1 MTDAAA
7 FAEEWEAAWNSHDL
21 DRILAHYHPDIV
33 FRSRKAE
40 ALTGTGEVRGTAA
53 LRAYWARALEA
64 QPELR
69 FRVTE
74 VFEGWR
80 MLVLTYENHR
90 GVMAAEALWFDA
102 DGLVVQA
109 AGCQQ
114 GAVQIG

>member
-1 MTDAAA
+1 MTDPQA
-7 FAEEWEAAWNSHDL
+7 FAAEWEAAWNSHDL

-33 FRSRKAE
+33 FRSRKA
-40 ALTGTGEVRGTAA
+40 AVLTGDGEVRGTAA
-53 LRAYWARALEA
+53 LRDYWGKALAA
-64 QPELR
+64 QPDLR
-69 FRVTE
+69 FRVVD

-80 MLVLTYENHR
+80 MLVLSYENHR

-102 DGLVVQA
+102 DGMVVQA